1 MCFAN
6 MKAALDTVNRKKLW
20 QNMRG
25 KRMDLTL
32 AKRIEE
38 IYKEAKNRVQVGKF
52 KDRSVLD
59 QKRPKTRLLLKL
71 TIVCNIYIGDRRL
84 LEKNTR
90 RKNYCRNEENI
101 HPRVCRSSNSHD
113 DNSEGSGKY
122 IEVSRDIF

>member
-1 MCFAN
+1 MYMFS
-6 MKAALDTVNRKKLW
+6 KLEDTVNRKKLW

-52 KDRSVLD
+52 KNRSVLD

-71 TIVCNIYIGDRRL
+71 AIVCNIYIGDRRL

-90 RKNYCRNEENI
+90 RKNY
-101 HPRVCRSSNSHD
+101 SS
-113 DNSEGSGKY
+113 
-122 IEVSRDIF
+122 SRMQIIQQS